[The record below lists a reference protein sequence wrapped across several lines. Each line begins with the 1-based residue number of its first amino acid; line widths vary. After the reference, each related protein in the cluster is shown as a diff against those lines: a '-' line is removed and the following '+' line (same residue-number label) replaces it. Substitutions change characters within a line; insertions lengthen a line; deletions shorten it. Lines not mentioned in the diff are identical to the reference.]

1 MAPRIPFHVRLTRR
15 RAFVPLGCGRKRRFC
30 IVMLMGAMVFLAS
43 SALAATDEETL
54 AKATD
59 KYLKPLNKPPAK
71 GLCVCLGD
79 QSFLAAKRV
88 GWLQRARVT
97 GGPNGSSYVALIC
110 NIPGFDFVTGKYNNT
125 YEDCANWT
133 LLSK

>member
-1 MAPRIPFHVRLTRR
+1 MSLCVRFVALLIVTAAFAAPV
-15 RAFVPLGCGRKRRFC
+15 
-30 IVMLMGAMVFLAS
+30 LA
-43 SALAATDEETL
+43 ATATDEETL

-59 KYLKPLNKPPAK
+59 KYLKPLNKPPTK

-79 QSFLAAKRV
+79 QGFLAAKRV
-88 GWLQRARVT
+88 GWLQRTRVT

-110 NIPGFDFVTGKYNNT
+110 SIPGFDFSTGKYDNT
-125 YEDCANWT
+125 FEDCTNWT